1 MPRPEGPAEKDRE
14 KSRETTTRKKLIAN
28 RLAFYALLLILL
40 IGFAFF
46 ALLASMQ

>member
-1 MPRPEGPAEKDRE
+1 VPAEKDRE
-14 KSRETTTRKKLIAN
+14 KSRDTTRPKRLVPN
-28 RLAFYALLLILL
+28 RRAFYALLLILL